1 MATGTTTP
9 YRAETVGS
17 LLRPEWLKTARAE
30 RAAGRLGPAEFKR
43 IEDRAVDAAIELQEG
58 AGLEVVTDGEMRR
71 AHFTGSL
78 TEAISGLGEAP
89 AEEIAW
95 HGETPEDEMVYRH
108 SVAVTDTLR
117 RERSLAQEEFVYLRA
132 RATRPVKMTLPSPLM
147 LQTFWSQSLSTAV
160 YDDPFEMFA
169 DAAGLVREEIRE
181 LVALGCEYIQIDA
194 PELATLVD
202 ESAREGFRSRGIDPD
217 RMLTEGIEI
226 LDSVTEEPGP
236 RYALHL
242 CRGNREGHWMASG
255 GYEAISGAV
264 FARAPGFDSFFLEYD
279 DARSGGFE
287 PLADVPG
294 DKTVVL
300 GLVSTKR
307 GELEDP
313 GELLARID
321 DASRHFPRDQL
332 ALSPQCGFASVI
344 GGNPVPEESQAAKFR
359 LIRDVAAR
367 AWPG

>member
-1 MATGTTTP
+1 MATSTTTP

-17 LLRPEWLKTARAE
+17 LLRPEWLKTARAD

-58 AGLEVVTDGEMRR
+58 AGLDVVTDGEMRR

-108 SVAVTDTLR
+108 SVAVTDKLR
-117 RERSLAQEEFVYLRA
+117 RVRSLAQEEFVYLRA

-147 LQTFWSQSLSTAV
+147 LQTFWSQPLSTTV
-160 YDDPFEMFA
+160 YGDPFEMFA
-169 DAAGLVREEIRE
+169 DAAELVREEIRE
-181 LVALGCEYIQIDA
+181 LVALGCVYIQIDA

-202 ESAREGFRSRGIDPD
+202 ESAREGFRARGIDPD
-217 RMLTEGIEI
+217 RMLTDGIEI

-313 GELLARID
+313 DELLARIE
-321 DASRHFPRDQL
+321 DAARHFPRDQL

-359 LIRDVAAR
+359 LIREVAAR